1 MEVAET
7 PPDRPSNPTSEPPL
21 PPAKQAARNRLE
33 VLRTVGQAG
42 SLGMSF
48 ALAVVIGAALGVWL
62 DRLTGWTPVCFILF
76 FFLGL
81 AAGIL
86 NVVRI
91 LKILK

>member
-1 MEVAET
+1 MTDVQQ
-7 PPDRPSNPTSEPPL
+7 PPNSDEPES
-21 PPAKQAARNRLE
+21 AASRASRTRLE
-33 VLRTVGQAG
+33 VLRTVGQLG

-48 ALAVVIGAALGVWL
+48 ALAVVIGAALGAWL
-62 DRLTGWTPVCFILF
+62 DSLTGWRPVLFILF

-91 LKILK
+91 LKVTK